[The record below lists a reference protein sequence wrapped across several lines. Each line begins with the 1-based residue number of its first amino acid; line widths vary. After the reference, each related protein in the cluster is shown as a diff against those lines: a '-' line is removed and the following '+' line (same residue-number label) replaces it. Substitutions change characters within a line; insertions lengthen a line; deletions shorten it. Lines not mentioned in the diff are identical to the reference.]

1 MNNRER
7 AMAILN
13 YEDYDRMPVVHFGY
27 WQETLVKW
35 AHEGHLTLE
44 EARKWGDGNAIDAR
58 IAEKLGFDFGWYNCF
73 HPETRLLP
81 PFEEKLIE
89 ELPDGGRAVLDGEGV
104 VILRKPGVTSIPTEI
119 DHLLKD
125 RASWEEHY
133 LPRLRYSEER
143 VTHTLINVGGGRV
156 ARLDMGGEEYLR
168 EGRWDCPYGLECGS
182 LYGVVRNWWGLVGLS
197 YLQADDPDLFDEVI
211 ETVGELCYRV
221 TRRALEVAD
230 TFDFGHFWEDISFK
244 SGPLVNP
251 ALFAEK
257 VGPHYRRITDLLSEH
272 GIDIVSLDSDG
283 NIDKLVPIWIEN
295 GVNTMF
301 PIEVGTWHA
310 SIEPWRARYGK
321 ELRGVGGMDK
331 KVLAYDYA
339 AIDAEIERLKPLVE
353 LGGYIP
359 CPDHRIAPDAEW
371 SNVQYYCE
379 RMRETFPG

>member
-13 YEDYDRMPVVHFGY
+13 YRDYDRMPVVHFGY
-27 WQETLVKW
+27 WVETLAKW
-35 AHEGHLTLE
+35 AGEGHLTE
-44 EARKWGDGNAIDAR
+44 EQARKWGDGNAIDAQ
-58 IAEKLGFDFGWYNCF
+58 IGEKLGFDFGWYNCF

-104 VILRKPGVTSIPTEI
+104 VILRKPGVTSIPSEI

-133 LPRLRYSEER
+133 LPRLQYSEER

-156 ARLDMGGEEYLR
+156 ARLDSGGDDYLR
-168 EGRWDCPYGLECGS
+168 EAQWDCPYGLECGS
-182 LYGVVRNWWGLVGLS
+182 LYGVIRNWWGLVGLS
-197 YLQADDPDLFDEVI
+197 YLQADDPVLFDEVI
-211 ETVGELCYRV
+211 DTVSELCYRV
-221 TRRALEVAD
+221 TKRTLEVVD

-244 SGPLVNP
+244 TGPLVNP
-251 ALFAEK
+251 ELFAEK
-257 VGPHYRRITDLLSEH
+257 VGPHYRRITDLLREH
-272 GIDIVSLDSDG
+272 GIDLVSLDSDG
-283 NIDKLVPIWIEN
+283 NIDKLLPIWLEN

-310 SIEPWRARYGK
+310 SIEPWRAQYGK
-321 ELRGVGGMDK
+321 DLRGVGGMDK

-379 RMRETFPG
+379 RMREAFPG

>member
-27 WQETLVKW
+27 WPETLIKW
-35 AHEGHLTLE
+35 AREGHLDE
-44 EARKWGDGNAIDAR
+44 EQARMWGDGNSIDAE
-58 IAEKLGFDFGWYNCF
+58 IAEKLGFDFGWYNCL

-104 VILRKPGVTSIPTEI
+104 VILRKPGVVSIPTEI

-133 LPRLRYSEER
+133 LPRLQYSEER
-143 VTHTLINVGGGRV
+143 VNHTLVNVDGGGLTTVGR
-156 ARLDMGGEEYLR
+156 GGSDYLR
-168 EGRWDCPYGLECGS
+168 EGQWDCPYGLECGS
-182 LYGVVRNWWGLVGLS
+182 LYGVIRNWWGLVGLS
-197 YLQADDPDLFDEVI
+197 YLQADDPLLFDEVI
-211 ETVGELCYRV
+211 DTVGQLCYRV
-221 TRRALEVAD
+221 TKRALELAD

-244 SGPLVNP
+244 NGPLVNP
-251 ALFAEK
+251 KLFAEK
-257 VGPHYRRITDLLSEH
+257 VGPHYRRITELLREH
-272 GIDIVSLDSDG
+272 GIDLVSLDSDG
-283 NIDKLVPIWIEN
+283 NIDKLLPIWLEN
-295 GVNTMF
+295 GVNIMF

-310 SIEPWRARYGK
+310 SIGPWRERYGR

-331 KVLAYDYA
+331 KVFAHDYA
-339 AIDAEIERLKPLVE
+339 AIDDEIERLKPLVE

-371 SNVQYYCE
+371 STVQYYCE
-379 RMRETFPG
+379 EMREAFPA

>member
-27 WQETLVKW
+27 WPETLHKW
-35 AHEGHLTLE
+35 AGEGHLTE
-44 EARKWGDGNAIDAR
+44 EQAARWGDGNAIDAE
-58 IAEKLGFDFGWYNCF
+58 IAEKLGFDFGWYNCL

-81 PFEEKLIE
+81 AFEEKVVE
-89 ELPDGGRAVLDGEGV
+89 ELPDGGHAVLTGEGV
-104 VILRKPGVTSIPTEI
+104 VILRKPGTTSIPTEI

-133 LPRLRYSEER
+133 LPRLEYSEER
-143 VTHTLINVGGGRV
+143 VAHTLLNVAGGELTIVGRGGG
-156 ARLDMGGEEYLR
+156 DYLR
-168 EGRWDCPYGLECGS
+168 EGQWDCPYGLECGS
-182 LYGVVRNWWGLVGLS
+182 LYGVIRNWWGLVGLS
-197 YLQADDPDLFDEVI
+197 YLQADDPVLFDEVI
-211 ETVGELCYRV
+211 DTVGELCYRV
-221 TRRALEVAD
+221 TERTLEVAD

-244 SGPLVNP
+244 NGPLVNP

-257 VGPHYRRITDLLSEH
+257 VWPHYRRITDLLNRH
-272 GIDIVSLDSDG
+272 GIDVVSLDSDG
-283 NIDKLVPIWIEN
+283 NIDKLLPVWLEN

-310 SIEPWRARYGK
+310 SIGPWRTKYGK

-331 KVLAYDYA
+331 KVFAYDYA
-339 AIDAEIERLKPLVE
+339 AIDSEIERLKPLVD

-359 CPDHRIAPDAEW
+359 CPDHRIAPDGEW
-371 SNVQYYCE
+371 ANVQYYCE

>member
-27 WQETLVKW
+27 WPETLVKW
-35 AHEGHLTLE
+35 AREGHLTE
-44 EARKWGDGNAIDAR
+44 QQARMWGDGNAIDAE
-58 IAEKLGFDFGWYNCF
+58 IAGRLGFDFDWYNCL

-89 ELPDGGRAVLDGEGV
+89 ELPDGGRTVLDGEGV

-119 DHLLKD
+119 DHLLKG

-133 LPRLRYSEER
+133 LPRLQYSEER
-143 VTHTLINVGGGRV
+143 VTDALINVGGGKIKTVGR
-156 ARLDMGGEEYLR
+156 GGSDYLR
-168 EGRWDCPYGLECGS
+168 EGQWDRPYGLDCGS
-182 LYGVVRNWWGLVGLS
+182 LYGVIRNWWGLVGLS
-197 YLQADDPDLFDEVI
+197 YLQADDPALFDEVI
-211 ETVGELCYRV
+211 DTVGELCYRV
-221 TRRALEVAD
+221 TKRALEVAD

-251 ALFAEK
+251 ELFAEK
-257 VGPHYRRITDLLSEH
+257 VGPHYRRITELLHEH
-272 GIDIVSLDSDG
+272 GIDLVSVDSDG
-283 NIDKLVPIWIEN
+283 NIDKLLPIWLEN
-295 GVNTMF
+295 GVNVMF

-310 SIEPWRARYGK
+310 SIEPWRARYGR

-331 KVLAYDYA
+331 KVLAHDYA
-339 AIDAEIERLKPLVE
+339 AIDDEIERLKPLVD

-359 CPDHRIAPDAEW
+359 CPDHRIPPDAEW
-371 SNVQYYCE
+371 SSVQYYCE
-379 RMRETFPG
+379 KLREAFPG

>member
-27 WQETLVKW
+27 WPETLLKW
-35 AHEGHLTLE
+35 AQEGHLAE
-44 EARKWGDGNAIDAR
+44 EQAWKWGDGNTIDAE
-58 IAEKLGFDFGWYNCF
+58 IAEKLGFDFGWYNCL

-81 PFEEKLIE
+81 AFEEKVIE
-89 ELPDGGRAVLDGEGV
+89 ELPDGGRAVLTGEGV
-104 VILRKPGVTSIPTEI
+104 VILRKPGATSIPTEI

-125 RASWEEHY
+125 RASWEKHY
-133 LPRLRYSEER
+133 LPRLQYSEER
-143 VTHTLINVGGGRV
+143 VAHTLLNVGGGEVTIVGR
-156 ARLDMGGEEYLR
+156 GGSDYLR
-168 EGRWDCPYGLECGS
+168 EGQWDCPYGLECGS
-182 LYGVVRNWWGLVGLS
+182 LYGVIRNWWGLVGLS
-197 YLQADDPDLFDEVI
+197 YLQADDPTLFDEVI
-211 ETVGELCYRV
+211 DTVGELCYRV
-221 TRRALEVAD
+221 TKRTLEVAA

-244 SGPLVNP
+244 NGPLVNP
-251 ALFAEK
+251 TLFAEK
-257 VGPHYRRITDLLSEH
+257 VGPHYRRITDLLREH
-272 GIDIVSLDSDG
+272 GIDLVSLDSDG
-283 NIDKLVPIWIEN
+283 NIDKLLPIWLEN

-301 PIEVGTWHA
+301 PIEVGTWHS
-310 SIEPWRARYGK
+310 SIEPWRAQYGK

-339 AIDAEIERLKPLVE
+339 AVDAEIERLKPLVD

-379 RMRETFPG
+379 KMRETFPG